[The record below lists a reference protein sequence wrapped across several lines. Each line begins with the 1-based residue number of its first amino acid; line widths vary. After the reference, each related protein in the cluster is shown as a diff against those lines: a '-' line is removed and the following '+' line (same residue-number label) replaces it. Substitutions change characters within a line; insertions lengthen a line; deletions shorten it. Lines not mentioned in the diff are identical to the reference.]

1 MKVLK
6 GKQFPNYRELVEFV
20 ANNNIERE
28 DILTITQATAI
39 GITLF
44 YYAIA

>member
-1 MKVLK
+1 MKSLK
-6 GKQFPNYRELVEFV
+6 SKQFSIHKELVEFV
-20 ANNNIERE
+20 AKNNILRE

-44 YYAIA
+44 YYALD

>member
-6 GKQFPNYRELVEFV
+6 SKQFSIHKDLVEFV
-20 ANNNIERE
+20 AQNGIQRE

-44 YYAIA
+44 YYAIE